1 MIILPPTDI
10 GHFLDVSSALCIH
23 VCANCI
29 NPGVSQLQIEFHQQ
43 LCTWC
48 SMIGLAFDIEDVLN
62 ESLNWILIVFFPANF
77 IEKQWIPSYGAG

>member
-43 LCTWC
+43 LCT
-48 SMIGLAFDIEDVLN
+48 
-62 ESLNWILIVFFPANF
+62 
-77 IEKQWIPSYGAG
+77 